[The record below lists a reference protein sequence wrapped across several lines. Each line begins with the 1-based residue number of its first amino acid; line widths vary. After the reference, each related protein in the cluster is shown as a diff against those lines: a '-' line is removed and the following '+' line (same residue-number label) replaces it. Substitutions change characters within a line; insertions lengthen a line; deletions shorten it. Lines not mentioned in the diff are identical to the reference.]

1 MAKTSNAGAEKFDSS
16 RAAEYEQQSK
26 IALAGYDAC
35 HELSACMLS
44 ASLADQNS
52 PHVLVVGAGG
62 PAHEITKLGLFQPTW
77 RFTAIDPSEPMLSI
91 AKSNIDAAGI
101 LDRVT
106 LHPGLVEDLKRA
118 PLYDAAT
125 LIGVLHHIPG
135 SDEKNQILSDIAAR
149 LVPGAPLI
157 LACNH
162 YLYAE
167 SPLLLKAWSQR
178 WAMQGLHPDEV
189 RSKLGTILKGAD
201 PPESE
206 QAVFDLLHSAG
217 FERPQRFFSSLFW
230 GAWIVFRAR

>member
-1 MAKTSNAGAEKFDSS
+1 MATNVGADKFDTS

-44 ASLADQNS
+44 ASLDDQTS

-77 RFTAIDPSEPMLSI
+77 RFTALDPSQPMLSI
-91 AKSNIDAAGI
+91 ARSNIEAARI
-101 LDRVT
+101 SDRVNMH
-106 LHPGLVEDLKRA
+106 LGLIEDLKRSPA
-118 PLYDAAT
+118 YDAAT

-135 SDEKNQILSDIAAR
+135 YAEKERILSEIAAR

-162 YLYAE
+162 HPYAE
-167 SPLLLKAWSQR
+167 NPLLLKAWSQR
-178 WAMQGLHPDEV
+178 WAMQGLNPNEIKA
-189 RSKLGTILKGAD
+189 KLNTILKGAV

-206 QAVFDLLHSAG
+206 QAIFDLLHNAG

-230 GAWIVFRAR
+230 GAWIAFRTS